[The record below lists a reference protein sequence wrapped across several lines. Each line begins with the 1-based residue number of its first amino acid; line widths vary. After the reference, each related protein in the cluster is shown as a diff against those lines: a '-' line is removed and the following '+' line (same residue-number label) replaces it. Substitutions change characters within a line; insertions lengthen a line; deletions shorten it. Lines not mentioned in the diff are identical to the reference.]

1 VKSINQLFE
10 RDVLFSLMKFTLWG
24 KMAASHI
31 LQDLLSML
39 SSQCLYSFDVWWV
52 VETVVSL
59 SETSKI
65 LSDTF
70 QQLKVSVPIELELSL
85 EANMYSIRAVTESK
99 RDGCLF
105 VYSYL
110 HNTVYVYR

>member
-1 VKSINQLFE
+1 
-10 RDVLFSLMKFTLWG
+10 
-24 KMAASHI
+24 MAASHI